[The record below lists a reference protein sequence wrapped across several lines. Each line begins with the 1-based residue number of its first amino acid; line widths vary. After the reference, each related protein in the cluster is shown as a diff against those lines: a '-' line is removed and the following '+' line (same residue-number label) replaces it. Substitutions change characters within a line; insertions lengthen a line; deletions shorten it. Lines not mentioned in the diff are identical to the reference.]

1 MAEKPELEDLV
12 CTVIKRS
19 SEVCGL
25 GCFST
30 TIVDELDCAQTNT
43 CDNHLSSHHASIRM
57 IPIID
62 NHREESHKVRLA
74 GMGNSDFQILP

>member
-12 CTVIKRS
+12 CTIIKSS

-25 GCFST
+25 GFFNI

-43 CDNHLSSHHASIRM
+43 CDSHLSSHHASIEM

-62 NHREESHKVRLA
+62 NHRVDSNKK
-74 GMGNSDFQILP
+74 D